1 MAVLLFKAPWVVR
14 WPHGR
19 VTAIPPVVDNLWYR
33 HLLSGDL
40 QCQYKYHIS
49 RVISISLL
57 QQLYNSGQKLQLTNP
72 TGSSF
77 QYWKKTVK
85 REGNILPYC
94 PFDITWKDIFCLAFY
109 LTLILPFATIVA
121 LAGSAS
127 SKARHTY
134 NIPHATIQSKCS
146 HTGVNLL
153 SYKHATFH

>member
-1 MAVLLFKAPWVVR
+1 MSNNMYDLSAEVCSYVSTIRNVFPGKTK
-14 WPHGR
+14 
-19 VTAIPPVVDNLWYR
+19 TACIY
-33 HLLSGDL
+33 
-40 QCQYKYHIS
+40 S
-49 RVISISLL
+49 R
-57 QQLYNSGQKLQLTNP
+57 
-72 TGSSF
+72 
-77 QYWKKTVK
+77 
-85 REGNILPYC
+85 
-94 PFDITWKDIFCLAFY
+94 